1 MEITKVQE
9 LISLIR
15 QNDKYWKL
23 VKELDAGYGDYGQA
37 KEIAEIVGDT
47 MADVLIKSGT
57 YTEEEIQELARQAYI
72 LTTMVTT
79 KAQNNLNAA
88 AKVGLKPQTAAYPV
102 SAVAEAITKIMDAQ
116 DVEKVIRDVIPTMI
130 IQVVDYT
137 VQKNARFQYEA
148 GLQPVIVREW
158 SGSYP
163 SHDTKHTDWCRD
175 LAGTYNYGEEPQ
187 NVYVRH
193 AGCRCTVKY
202 YPSRSTKGRLTALAK
217 GEVDMYAELWNTDP
231 LTLDK
236 RLKKQ
241 MQSLM

>member
-1 MEITKVQE
+1 METTKIQE
-9 LISLIR
+9 LIALIR
-15 QNDKYWKL
+15 QNDEYWKL

-37 KEIAEIVGDT
+37 KEIAEIIGDSV
-47 MADVLIKSGT
+47 ADVLINGGT
-57 YTEEEIQELARQAYI
+57 YTAEDIDGLARQAYI
-72 LTTMVTT
+72 MTTMVTT

-88 AKVGLKPQTAAYPV
+88 AKVGLKPQTAAYPT
-102 SAVAEAITKIMDAQ
+102 SAVTAAIAKIMDAQ
-116 DVEKVIRDVIPTMI
+116 DVEKVVRDVIPTMV
-130 IQVVDYT
+130 IQIVDYT

-163 SHDTKHTDWCRD
+163 SHDTRHTDWCRD
-175 LAGTYNYGEEPQ
+175 LAGTYEYGDEPQ

-193 AGCRCTVKY
+193 EGCRCTVKY
-202 YPSRSTKGRLTALAK
+202 YPSRGAKGRLTALAK
-217 GEVDMYAELWNTDP
+217 GEVDVYAELWNTDP